1 MLEQKWADENQEI
14 SNTGLNNSIWRIDTL
29 DEEIRVLDEAKTS
42 LLEIEK
48 ILWFKIDEEIRG
60 KRQKK
65 ELLEAEVTDLKQ
77 RCDKLLYFVNAVR
90 QA

>member
-90 QA
+90 QE

>member
-14 SNTGLNNSIWRIDTL
+14 DKTGLNNSKWRIDTL
-29 DEEIRVLDEAKTS
+29 AEEIRVLDEAKTS

-48 ILWFKIDEEIRG
+48 TLWFKIDDEIRG

-65 ELLEAEVTDLKQ
+65 ELLKAEVTDLKQ
-77 RCDKLLYFVNAVR
+77 RCDMLLYFVNAVR
-90 QA
+90 QE